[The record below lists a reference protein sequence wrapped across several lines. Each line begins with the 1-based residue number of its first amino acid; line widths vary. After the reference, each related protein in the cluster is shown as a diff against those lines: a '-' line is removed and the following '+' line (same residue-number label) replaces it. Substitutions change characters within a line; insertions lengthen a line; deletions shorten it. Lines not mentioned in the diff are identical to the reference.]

1 MDKKIFIF
9 ASSLLIIFFIG
20 INLSQNTKTN
30 AEVTKEISE
39 QIIIP
44 VKAHIIKDTSEAYT
58 SSRSEENVISLLE
71 KANQIWV
78 KADIYFQLEEIVVTN
93 VSFEAIPNAING
105 NYLELTGHE
114 NFAGD
119 KINFFLVQS
128 LNNINGLSLTSIN
141 SVLVADYTTVNDFRT
156 TAHELGHILDLRHVS
171 PSNRLMA
178 RGRNG
183 ELLSPEEVL
192 IARKSAERLLR

>member
-1 MDKKIFIF
+1 MDNKIFIF
-9 ASSLLIIFFIG
+9 AISLLIIVFIG

-30 AEVTKEISE
+30 VEVTKEISE

-44 VKAHIIKDTSEAYT
+44 VKAHIIKDTSGAYT

-71 KANQIWV
+71 KTNQIWV
-78 KADIYFQLEEIVVTN
+78 KANIYFQLEEIVVTN

-105 NYLELTGHE
+105 NYLELIGHE

-128 LNNINGLSLTSIN
+128 LNNINGLSLTNIN
-141 SVLVADYTTVNDFRT
+141 SILVADYTTVNDFRT
-156 TAHELGHILDLRHVS
+156 TAHELGHTLDLGHVS

-183 ELLSPEEVL
+183 ELLSSEEIL
-192 IARKSAERLLR
+192 ITRKSASGLFL